1 MRERK
6 VWSEREDA
14 ILKEL
19 KESRGLKKWSE
30 IARIM
35 EEEFGL
41 RERNGKQCRER

>member
-6 VWSEREDA
+6 VWSEREDL

-19 KESRGLKKWSE
+19 KEVRGLKKWSE

-35 EEEFGL
+35 EE
-41 RERNGKQCRER
+41 